1 MPAKKGRPFL
11 TKIDFEWTGGFTAQ
25 VKLKGAKNG
34 NTGIAWR
41 LQGQKSFSSD
51 QIVQVPFKGGAEMQ
65 TLEIKVPAQGKVVH
79 LRLHLPVGETT
90 LEEVNVTQGEKAV
103 SWSFKNPQ

>member
-1 MPAKKGRPFL
+1 LPAKKGRPFL
-11 TKIDFEWTGGFTAQ
+11 TKSDFKWTAGFTAK

-41 LQGQKSFSSD
+41 SEGQKSFSSD

-65 TLEIKVPAQGKVVH
+65 TLEFEVPAKGKIVH
-79 LRLHLPVGETT
+79 LRLHLPNGKTT
-90 LEEVNVTQGEKAV
+90 LEEVNFTQREKAV
-103 SWSFKNPQ
+103 SWSFKNP